1 MEWKPFLSSGLKS
14 SPTLKFEV
22 AKGQIRAGQQYILQ
36 GLLSDSSKSS
46 SSARATLP
54 GSEL

>member
-36 GLLSDSSKSS
+36 GLLSESSKSS